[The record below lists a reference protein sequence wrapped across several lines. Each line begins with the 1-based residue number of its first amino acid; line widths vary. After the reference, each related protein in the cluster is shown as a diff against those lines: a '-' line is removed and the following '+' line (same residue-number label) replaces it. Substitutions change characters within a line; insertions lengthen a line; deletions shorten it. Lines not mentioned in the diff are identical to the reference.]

1 MKFKE
6 VSITSDGLSIEFS
19 NGIKDCF
26 PFLWLRDHCK
36 DDVNWDERSSQRKL
50 FTALIDPNI
59 KASDVKIIQDSDE
72 LEVKW
77 PDMESAVLY
86 SSKFLFKNSF
96 ENNHV
101 GNSLRFACSRRTLKY
116 NIFSF

>member
-6 VSITSDGLSIEFS
+6 VSITSDGLNIEFS

-36 DDVNWDERSSQRKL
+36 DDVNWDVRSSQRKL
-50 FTALIDPNI
+50 FTALIDPDI
-59 KASDVKIIQDSDE
+59 KVSDVKIIQDSDE

-77 PDMESAVLY
+77 PDMNETVHY
-86 SSKFLFKNSF
+86 SGDFL
-96 ENNHV
+96 
-101 GNSLRFACSRRTLKY
+101 
-116 NIFSF
+116 